1 MPEGQFHIVP
11 VDVTNAHHVGTV
23 FRSIYGEDFPVR
35 DVYEPGTLCREIE
48 SGRLI
53 SLLAFDMNGQTA
65 GYASMY
71 KTAPNPRLWEAGN
84 LAVVPA
90 YKYTDISLRLIR
102 FLFNFAANSI
112 TIIDG
117 IFVEAVCSHYFTQ
130 VNAVKNGMVDCA
142 LELDQLDGESFKD
155 ERNNKAGTAR
165 VSCALY
171 FRELTDLSE
180 AEFVPARYNEILR
193 QIAGSL
199 RPRILFPS
207 IDSLPTDEK
216 TILEEKYYASA
227 RTWKTA
233 IQAIGSDWTVVVEDI
248 LDKAGQRQV
257 MSLQVTVNMACPH
270 IGSAVDLL
278 RKKGFFFGGM
288 FPRWFGTD
296 GLLMQKLFGSER
308 QYEKI
313 KLYTPFS
320 RELLAFIKS
329 DCEAV
334 RGV

>member
-1 MPEGQFHIVP
+1 MPEDQFHIAP
-11 VDVTNAHHVGTV
+11 VDAANSHHAGTV

-35 DVYEPGTLCREIE
+35 YVYQPDALCGEIE

-53 SLLAFDMNGQTA
+53 SLLAFDMNGQAA
-65 GYASMY
+65 GYISMY
-71 KTAPNPRLWEAGN
+71 KTAPNSRLWEIGN

-90 YKYTDISLRLIR
+90 YRYTDISLRLIR
-102 FLFNFAANSI
+102 FLFDFAANSI
-112 TIIDG
+112 AIIDG

-130 VNAVKNGMVDCA
+130 VNAKKNGMVDCA
-142 LELDQLDGESFKD
+142 LELDQLDGDSFKD
-155 ERNNKAGTAR
+155 EKSNKAGTAR

-180 AEFVPARYNEILR
+180 AEFVPIRYDDILR

-199 RPRILFPS
+199 RPRILIRS
-207 IDSLPTDEK
+207 IDPLPADEK

-233 IQAIGSDWTVVVEDI
+233 IQTIGSDWTAVVEDI
-248 LDKAGQRQV
+248 LNKAGQRQV

-278 RKKGFFFGGM
+278 REKGFFFGGM

-308 QYEKI
+308 EYEKI

-320 RELLAFIKS
+320 RELLAFIES

-334 RGV
+334 RGE